1 MDHTR
6 IQSTTAQEL
15 SSILADTA
23 RSAGE
28 DLSRLVA
35 DRLRLL
41 EPALQSQM
49 EKAASAAA
57 EQGRQAGAQESAT
70 RIATNWSRYFGRM
83 RQFQSDR
90 SWCDALLEAC
100 AEWCDSTAFFS
111 IRGGRLCFQGAR
123 GLSSPEAVAEV
134 PLDQAPAFRSAAS
147 ENETVF
153 CLRTRRDLSAPIA
166 ALGGES
172 PDQKVVLVPVA
183 VSGRVAGVIYTEGV
197 RELAAVQAIA
207 LVAAATLE
215 THLLKV
221 EAPSSPQAT
230 PRPFLQGLRPTT
242 TVQRVRVPAR
252 ALDDHAMRQP
262 AASLA

>member
-1 MDHTR
+1 
-6 IQSTTAQEL
+6 
-15 SSILADTA
+15 
-23 RSAGE
+23 
-28 DLSRLVA
+28 
-35 DRLRLL
+35 
-41 EPALQSQM
+41 
-49 EKAASAAA
+49 
-57 EQGRQAGAQESAT
+57 
-70 RIATNWSRYFGRM
+70 M

-90 SWCDALLEAC
+90 SWCDALLDAA
-100 AEWCDSTAFFS
+100 AEWCASTAFFS

-172 PDQKVVLVPVA
+172 PDQKVMLVPVT

-207 LVAAATLE
+207 VVAAATLE

-221 EAPSSPQAT
+221 EAPSSAQTT
-230 PRPFLQGLRPTT
+230 PRSVLQGLRPAT
-242 TVQRVRVPAR
+242 TVQKVRVPAR
-252 ALDDHAMRQP
+252 ALDDPRHA
-262 AASLA
+262 AARRFARVEVARMLLDEYPTVQDGRKSHNLYSLLRASIDRARDDYRAKFLAAGPIPDFLHEELVRSLARAEAALLGPEYPGALA